1 MSEHL
6 LAQDGLEV
14 PQAHGR
20 QPLDVG
26 GLPFLALHEFV
37 SNVLLLL
44 LQVQLV
50 SLLPL
55 HHALLVRQHLFQRSL
70 VPLQQHV
77 LPRYDPSQLVPLVL
91 S

>member
-14 PQAHGR
+14 PQAHGK

-26 GLPFLALHEFV
+26 VLPFLALHEFL

-55 HHALLVRQHLFQRSL
+55 HHALLVQQHLFQRSL
-70 VPLQQHV
+70 VPLRQHV
-77 LPRYDPSQLVPLVL
+77 LPQYDLSQLVLLAL